1 MRNVSLHNFNSE
13 SLVLSQLSITKSSGC
28 TVIFILNNLSIIIGL
43 GSQPFGSEK
52 KKQKNK
58 NQKLF
63 QLFPKSFNWM
73 KSTNRFARKRGY
85 ILNTEQERGFENEVL
100 IGKEQ

>member
-1 MRNVSLHNFNSE
+1 MRNVSLHSFNSE

-28 TVIFILNNLSIIIGL
+28 TVVFILNNLSITIRL

-52 KKQKNK
+52 KKKQH
-58 NQKLF
+58 KLF
-63 QLFPKSFNWM
+63 QLFPKSFNWT

-85 ILNTEQERGFENEVL
+85 ILNTEQERGFENEVR